1 MRPPR
6 PPPDPP
12 PPSVGALRI
21 SGGLVGLALSG
32 AAGLIDEVVWIRRS
46 SLIFGST
53 TYAVS
58 TVLMVYFLGLAAGSW
73 TFGRLAQ
80 RVRRPLRLCAGLEI
94 GLAGLVVASLPSF
107 TLVEGVY
114 GQLYRALPADSAGL
128 GLARVGLIA
137 LILLPPTFL
146 MGGTLPLFSRQ
157 LIRDPARLGS
167 AIARLYAINTLGG
180 AAGCLLTGFVLL
192 SVVGMSAA
200 LVIAA
205 ALNLIAGALMFLAD
219 TAALSPVASHAA
231 APAAPRRV
239 QMAVGA
245 LLFAVGFV
253 ALGTEVLWTRFLAL
267 VLDNTVYTY
276 TLTLALVLIG
286 IVLGSAL
293 VACLPE
299 RIPRARLFGALQIA
313 NGLFVWTL
321 LMLPAS
327 AWTQFGGALAVSSIL
342 LLPPALLAGAA
353 FPLGVRMVVTT
364 PALAGIGV
372 GTMTAVN
379 TLGGIGGA
387 LVVGFWLLPHFGL
400 AASARFCTALSL
412 AAGFAAWAWLDRGS
426 ARLPRLAIATAALL
440 AWLGIPYLTGT
451 RLPADF
457 LVGGGTPVDYRE
469 GRESNVAVVRRAP
482 GTLVLEIDRWWQ
494 GQDTKTHQVMAAHLP
509 MMLHPD
515 PRRVLVVGVGAGQTP
530 MRITLHDIE
539 RLDCVDIE
547 PSVFDLIRDH
557 FPSAWM
563 DDARV
568 RLLREDG
575 RNYLT
580 HTAERYDVISL
591 EVGQV
596 FRPGVASFY
605 TADFYRR
612 ARERLRPGGLL
623 SQFVPLPFLS
633 PDEVRGV
640 VATFLT
646 AFPQATLWYNTA
658 ELLLIGSPDTPPMLR
673 PERLAQLTSN
683 PAIAADLQFSLWG
696 GPAQWLARP
705 EVLLGGFLAGP
716 DQLAALSAGAPV
728 YRDDRPVLEYA
739 ASGTRGSEMRE
750 LETLPLIRRHLDS
763 IESAAPGL
771 ASDLARAAAR
781 VREQNLNDI
790 VAAAHLRGTRG
801 GIDEPLRLALAAN
814 PENFQANRLMGDAL
828 LTLGQLDESGHYY
841 RQALAIRDG
850 DARVHA
856 SLALVLLR
864 QRQLDAAIEH
874 YRAAL
879 TLGGEDAELRNSLG
893 AALGLQGNLA
903 AALEQFERAV
913 ALRPDFADARGN
925 VEKARAALA
934 AQRGAGG

>member
-6 PPPDPP
+6 TPPDLPSPP
-12 PPSVGALRI
+12 VGALR
-21 SGGLVGLALSG
+21 GLGALVALALSG
-32 AAGLIDEVVWIRRS
+32 AAGLIDEVCWIRRS
-46 SLIFGST
+46 SLVFGST

-80 RVRRPLRLCAGLEI
+80 RARRPLRLCAALEI
-94 GLAGLVVASLPSF
+94 GLAAFVVASLPAFS
-107 TLVEGVY
+107 LVEGVY
-114 GQLYRALPADSAGL
+114 GELYRALPENSAL
-128 GLARVGLIA
+128 LWSARVGLIA
-137 LILLPPTFL
+137 LVLLPPTFL
-146 MGGTLPLFSRQ
+146 MGGTLPLFSRH

-180 AAGCLLTGFVLL
+180 AAGCLLTGFALL
-192 SVVGMSAA
+192 PAVGMSGA
-200 LVIAA
+200 LVLAA
-205 ALNLIAGALMFLAD
+205 ALNLTAGALMYLAD
-219 TAALSPVASHAA
+219 TAALSPVAPQAM
-231 APAAPRRV
+231 APRR
-239 QMAVGA
+239 MRATVGA

-276 TLTLALVLIG
+276 TLTLALVLVG

-293 VACLPE
+293 VAALPE
-299 RIPRARLFGALQIA
+299 RIPRARLFGALEIA
-313 NGLFVWTL
+313 TGLLVWFMM
-321 LMLPAS
+321 MLPAS
-327 AWTQFGGALAVSSIL
+327 AWSRFGGALAVTSIL
-342 LLPPALLAGAA
+342 LLPPALLSGAA

-364 PALAGIGV
+364 PALAGIGM
-372 GTMTAVN
+372 GAMAALS
-379 TLGGIGGA
+379 TLGGIAGA
-387 LVVGFWLLPHFGL
+387 LVVGFGLLPHFGL
-400 AASARFCTALSL
+400 EVSVRFCTGLSL
-412 AAGFAAWAWLDRGS
+412 VAGMAAWAWLDTGG
-426 ARLPRLAIATAALL
+426 ARLTRLAIATVALL
-440 AWLGIPYLTGT
+440 AWLGLPYLTGT

-457 LVGGGTPVDYRE
+457 LAGGGVLVDYRE
-469 GRESNVAVVRRAP
+469 GRESNVALVRRA
-482 GTLVLEIDRWWQ
+482 GNTLVLEIDRWWQ
-494 GQDTKTHQVMAAHLP
+494 GQDTKSHQVMAAHLP

-530 MRITLHDIE
+530 MRITLYDIE

-547 PSVFDLIRDH
+547 PAVFDLIRDH

-612 ARERLRPGGLL
+612 AREHLRPGGLL

-633 PDEVRGV
+633 PDEVCSV

-658 ELLLIGSPDTPPMLR
+658 ELLLIGSLDTPPMLR
-673 PERLAQLTSN
+673 PERLAQVTSS

-696 GPAQWLARP
+696 GPAQWLVRP

-716 DQLAALSAGAPV
+716 DALAALSAGAPV

-739 ASGTRGSEMRE
+739 ASGTRGS
-750 LETLPLIRRHLDS
+750 
-763 IESAAPGL
+763 
-771 ASDLARAAAR
+771 
-781 VREQNLNDI
+781 
-790 VAAAHLRGTRG
+790 
-801 GIDEPLRLALAAN
+801 
-814 PENFQANRLMGDAL
+814 
-828 LTLGQLDESGHYY
+828 
-841 RQALAIRDG
+841 
-850 DARVHA
+850 
-856 SLALVLLR
+856 
-864 QRQLDAAIEH
+864 
-874 YRAAL
+874 
-879 TLGGEDAELRNSLG
+879 
-893 AALGLQGNLA
+893 
-903 AALEQFERAV
+903 
-913 ALRPDFADARGN
+913 
-925 VEKARAALA
+925 
-934 AQRGAGG
+934 